1 MSPPAAFKR
10 IKFRMV
16 IDTPNASSPTG
27 SRESESDA
35 ISVSAL
41 DLTQAADREALVG
54 LLDEYAQTPEGGG
67 QALPDAVRHSIC
79 GVLASR
85 PHYAGWLARVGNQA
99 VGLINCFEGVSTF
112 RAKPLLNIHD
122 LIVSA
127 PFRRRGIAR
136 ALLAAAERGARERGC
151 CKLTLEVLEGNH
163 AAISAYQASG
173 FQAYELDPAMG
184 RAQFFEKKFY

>member
-1 MSPPAAFKR
+1 MSTHRPVPGLRIERLDPLDARHAA
-10 IKFRMV
+10 
-16 IDTPNASSPTG
+16 
-27 SRESESDA
+27 
-35 ISVSAL
+35 AL
-41 DLTQAADREALVG
+41 LA
-54 LLDEYAQTPEGGG
+54 LLDEYATDPTGGG
-67 QALPDAVRHSIC
+67 TPLAEDAKARLP
-79 GVLASR
+79 GVLAAR
-85 PHYAGWLARVGNQA
+85 AHYAGWLAWDGEHP
-99 VGLINCFEGVSTF
+99 VGLVNAFEGVSTF
-112 RAKPLLNIHD
+112 KARPLLNIHD